1 VTVWADADSLPRE
14 VRDIIARR
22 TASELARSGGFRAV
36 FVANREIGIV
46 EGGGVSFVLAGKEAG
61 AADEIIREGAEEGDL
76 VVTRDIPLAERLLGE
91 RGEGIGVVNDRG
103 GRFTA
108 DRVRERRSLRDAML
122 ELSLS
127 GLAEKKARTYGRR
140 EAALFAA
147 SFDAE
152 ISRLK
157 RRMAGVSA

>member
-22 TASELARSGGFRAV
+22 AASELARDPGFRVV
-36 FVANREIGIV
+36 FVANRDIGV
-46 EGGGVSFVLAGKEAG
+46 GKAEGVSFILAGKEEG
-61 AADEIIREGAEEGDL
+61 AADELIRSGAGEGDL
-76 VVTRDIPLAERLLGE
+76 VVTRDIPLAERLIGE

-108 DRVRERRSLRDAML
+108 DSVRERRSLRDAML

-127 GLAEKKARTYGRR
+127 GLAERKSRTYGRR
-140 EAALFAA
+140 EAARFAA

-152 ISRLK
+152 IARL
-157 RRMAGVSA
+157 RRRTAGVGA